1 MSYVEETFQQY
12 VDLRNGGTDAKAALE
27 TMRLRIELLDPTDKA
42 DMVRRVRAWETQR
55 TNGGAPVKPASSVSP
70 GAPSTP
76 SAHDPV
82 SQRLAQASIANYQP
96 TPVTEDMIRCPH
108 CRKPNKSTDVFC
120 YACGEFLR
128 NEKASSYETRRL
140 DDSGGTIPSA
150 DYFGEES
157 TLVLTVG
164 AGKESER
171 FKVRPQEFRHEVVIG
186 RSDGGTMTPDV
197 DLAPHNAGDQGVSR
211 LHVALQYNGR
221 NNILSIS
228 DMKSANGTFVNGQ
241 KLYPQEVRVLRHGDE
256 LRLGRMVL
264 RVYFEHQVN
273 RTR

>member
-12 VDLRNGGTDAKAALE
+12 VDLRNGGSEAKAALE
-27 TMRLRIELLDPTDKA
+27 TIRLRIELLDPSDKA
-42 DMVRRVRAWETQR
+42 DMVRRVRAWEAQR
-55 TNGGAPVKPASSVSP
+55 NNPVASAPNTS
-70 GAPSTP
+70 APS
-76 SAHDPV
+76 SHDSV
-82 SQRLAQASIANYQP
+82 SQRLAQASISSYQP

-128 NEKASSYETRRL
+128 NEKSSSYETRRL

-164 AGKESER
+164 SGKEAER
-171 FKVRPQEFRHEVVIG
+171 FKVRPQEYRHEVVIG